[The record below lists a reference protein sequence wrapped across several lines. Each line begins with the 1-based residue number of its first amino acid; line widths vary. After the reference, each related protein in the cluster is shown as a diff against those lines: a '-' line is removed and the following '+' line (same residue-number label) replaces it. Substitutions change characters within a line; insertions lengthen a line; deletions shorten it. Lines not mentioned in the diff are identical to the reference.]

1 MATSRSL
8 GTLTVDL
15 VARIGGFTEGMSK
28 AERDA
33 DRSQRKIAADAKKR
47 AKEAQ
52 TEWENFANSIGAA
65 LGIVAGAVAGGA
77 LFRKIAT
84 ETSNAQK
91 EQQLL
96 AAALRATGNAAGF
109 SQTRLNEMAGSLEA
123 ITTFS
128 AGEINQ
134 AQTVLL
140 GFTNIA
146 GEQLP
151 KALERAADFA
161 ARTGVSI
168 ASAAET
174 MGRALDIPSAGMA
187 SLQRQ
192 GFKFSESQIE
202 LAKQLEQTGRLAEAQ
217 QLVFDAL
224 DETYGGAAVAAR
236 DTLGGAYTALQN
248 TINSLLTG
256 EGGSFTELQNTLEK
270 LNNQLAG
277 EDTRQAFASIVSW
290 IGQLANW
297 VVTLTNE
304 FVLGLRHADG
314 FFDALR
320 KYGLSNPFKST
331 QDQLAGLNKD
341 LEMWEQKRENFAKR
355 GYDGMVKTADENL
368 RSIRQQIAYY
378 KDLEKMQNRDVVAEL
393 QGLGRQGLSG
403 YAPDMPFSTPSSV
416 NLKDGKPKGK
426 SQADKDREAAE
437 RYLKTLEKQLEKTQD
452 LSAYEKLFND
462 IKREGLKLSD
472 DQLSKAI
479 GLATAVDMA
488 AEAERVKAAN
498 LAKSNALFEQQ
509 ESLAARASQYELTL
523 SAYGLGQ
530 RQNEQVRE
538 RIALLQEQAAE
549 VRKLQNDQANA
560 VAGAK
565 TEDEAA
571 RIAEQYETR
580 LTILREGQQR
590 ELQMLDDFNA
600 AKAQKDGD
608 WILGMQNAV
617 NTYLQE
623 AQNAYAAADRAVSS
637 VLGSMEDALVSFVM
651 TGKASFADFTR
662 AILADLARIAAQK
675 AIAGIAGSLLPAEGL
690 GGFFSGLFGG
700 GRAHGGTV
708 SPGKLYEVNEQ
719 GPELITSGGKTY
731 LMAGSQAGYVTPAA
745 TASTTAGAGG
755 GLSITI
761 PVSVDVGGGQMDPGR
776 MQAAGAQISKTVKV
790 AVQDEVA
797 QMLRPGGLLWAQGK
811 TR

>member
-28 AERDA
+28 AERAA

-52 TEWENFANSIGAA
+52 KEWENFANSIGAA

-161 ARTGVSI
+161 ARTGASI

-378 KDLEKMQNRDVVAEL
+378 KDFEKMQNRDVVAEL

-403 YAPDMPFSTPSSV
+403 YAPDMPFSRPSSV
-416 NLKDGKPKGK
+416 NLKDGASRSKSAGK
-426 SQADKDREAAE
+426 SQIDKDKEAAD
-437 RYLKTLEKQLEKTQD
+437 RYLKSLRDLAEGRREMNALEQLAYDIQEK
-452 LSAYEKLFND
+452 
-462 IKREGLKLSD
+462 RVKLSD
-472 DQLSKAI
+472 AD
-479 GLATAVDMA
+479 
-488 AEAERVKAAN
+488 
-498 LAKSNALFEQQ
+498 
-509 ESLAARASQYELTL
+509 
-523 SAYGLGQ
+523 
-530 RQNEQVRE
+530 
-538 RIALLQEQAAE
+538 
-549 VRKLQNDQANA
+549 
-560 VAGAK
+560 
-565 TEDEAA
+565 
-571 RIAEQYETR
+571 
-580 LTILREGQQR
+580 
-590 ELQMLDDFNA
+590 
-600 AKAQKDGD
+600 
-608 WILGMQNAV
+608 
-617 NTYLQE
+617 
-623 AQNAYAAADRAVSS
+623 YAAAEKLAALAVFRADGLEREKETQEALKRLMEEGARLTESLQTPLERYS
-637 VLGSMEDALVSFVM
+637 EQMETLTALLEKGAIDQDTWTRAQAKYYEELTGISADYAKTMQENIQSALGDELAKGLDMSFKGIATSFLKMLLQMEAQALSANLMSALFGGGGTTKSPLVSLI
-651 TGKASFADFTR
+651 G
-662 AILADLARIAAQK
+662 
-675 AIAGIAGSLLPAEGL
+675 
-690 GGFFSGLFGG
+690 GLFGG
-700 GRAHGGTV
+700 GKATGGQV
-708 SPGKLYEVNEQ
+708 SRGMLYEVNEG
-719 GPELITSGGKTY
+719 GPEMLTVGGRDY
-731 LMAGSQAGYVTPAA
+731 LMTGSQAGYITPNAA
-745 TASTTAGAGG
+745 TITADQQRSGGNVTIVNQTTGRIDSVEERRVGAEDRV
-755 GLSITI
+755 LI
-761 PVSVDVGGGQMDPGR
+761 VQESVAAMR
-776 MQAAGAQISKTVKV
+776 AEMQNPNSRTSRTM
-790 AVQDEVA
+790 VQNFNTS
-797 QMLRPGGLLWAQGK
+797 RRR
-811 TR
+811 T